1 MKSSISES
9 EAAVRARAAI
19 SRKRHKSPLE
29 DALEAG
35 DGRRMVQL
43 VQWARRQYETY
54 HADLAMW
61 RENRRRYAQEAQDV
75 FAHRTGGEPMDGT
88 GEPRLIFQVQND
100 SLNFVAGLTEFAA
113 AQAEQDIFGGSPWFA
128 AMPVGKEDPALA
140 DVIQKHLQ
148 WTFRDGRLSERY
160 CEGITQAACLGE
172 AFTKTW
178 YEVETDRHEQE
189 LTVLHVNGEPV
200 MVGEEYV
207 TTDRQAAK
215 VKTKGRRSWK
225 PLYVEKEAVIRHG
238 VETTVLHFNDVA
250 FREDAPELDL
260 RFTNFYNLIELSVTE
275 ARVKFH
281 LGREDA
287 VRLALA
293 AGTSGNN
300 VCLAERPA
308 TVDNAHGRDGTRVE
322 DYGEEE
328 EERLMNTRVRL
339 VEGFVRVDPF
349 GDGEARRLYVVFPPQ
364 SEDWLVYADYLGNIS
379 PKGELPIKCHV
390 WEKVPNKLYGR
401 GFFAKYAAVQGKV
414 DDLWNQVSYRNRMHS
429 NPVGGFHPERL
440 ERDDDEADLALQPGD
455 MLRLKGEW
463 KLGDVLEFMRMPD
476 LDNRSMELM
485 QTGIQM
491 AQLRSG
497 INAASQG
504 DLAGVPESN
513 TATGIRQIMS
523 RAAVLL
529 KKPVRQ
535 LRRSFGRDFSYA
547 VKLFYANYDRDEAFV
562 WGEGENA
569 ELMKLTAEKVA
580 DLDIDV
586 RMLLTQE
593 QNQTKLEGAKVAVD
607 LFGQWVQMPEVE
619 KVNAR
624 PLFLQAIKAL
634 EFDQADEIICRP
646 LPTLEDAAELLPK
659 EEQARLKK
667 LLKGEKKPDEAGQE
681 EGEEALPDE
690 EGLPPELAAM
700 LGGGGGGDAMPMPGA
715 MPLGMRAELP
725 GAEASVAAPAPALPP
740 GGMPAAGAEVN
751 MNPEGGA
758 AAV

>member
-1 MKSSISES
+1 MKPALSKS
-9 EAAVRARAAI
+9 EAALRAQAALA
-19 SRKRHKSPLE
+19 RKRHKSPLE
-29 DALEAG
+29 DALETG
-35 DGRRMVQL
+35 DGQRMVNL

-54 HADLAMW
+54 HADLSLW

-75 FAHRTGGEPMDGT
+75 FAHRTSGTPMDGT

-100 SLNFVAGLTEFAA
+100 SLNFVAGLTEFAS
-113 AQAEQDIFGGSPWFA
+113 AQAEQDLFGGSPWFA
-128 AMPVGKEDPALA
+128 AMPVGREDPELA

-148 WTFRDGRLSERY
+148 WTLRDGRLIERY
-160 CEGITQAACLGE
+160 SEGITQAACLGE

-178 YEVETDRHEQE
+178 YEVETDHYEQE
-189 LTVLHVNGEPV
+189 LIVLHVNGQP
-200 MVGEEYV
+200 MMIKDEYV
-207 TTDRQAAK
+207 TTDAQAAK
-215 VKTKGRRSWK
+215 VKSKGKRTWK
-225 PLYVEKEAVIRHG
+225 PLYLDRETLIRHG

-275 ARVKFH
+275 AMVKFH
-281 LGREDA
+281 LDREDA

-293 AGTSGNN
+293 AGTSINS
-300 VCLAERPA
+300 VHTRDRPA
-308 TVDNAHGRDGTRVE
+308 TVDASGGHESSCQE
-322 DYGEEE
+322 DYGAEE

-339 VEGFVRVDPF
+339 IEGFIRVDPF
-349 GDGEARRLYVVFPPQ
+349 GDGQARRLYIVFPPQ

-379 PKGELPIKCHV
+379 PKGELPVKCHV

-429 NPVGGFHPERL
+429 NPVGGFHPERI
-440 ERDDDEADLALQPGD
+440 ERDDDEADLTLQPGD

-463 KLGDVLEFMRMPD
+463 KLADVLEFMRMPD

-535 LRRSFGRDFSYA
+535 LRRSFGRDFAYA

-562 WGEGENA
+562 WGEGETA
-569 ELMKLTAEKVA
+569 ELMKLTARRIE

-619 KVNAR
+619 KVHAR
-624 PLFLQAIKAL
+624 PLFLQAMKAL
-634 EFDQADEIICRP
+634 EFDQAEEIIRRP
-646 LPTLEDAAELLPK
+646 APTIEDAASLLPE
-659 EEQARLKK
+659 EEQERLKK
-667 LLKGEKKPDEAGQE
+667 LLESEQNPEAEDDAEQPPGEGTEDMPPDGATLP
-681 EGEEALPDE
+681 EEAPA
-690 EGLPPELAAM
+690 GLPPELAAM
-700 LGGGGGGDAMPMPGA
+700 LGSA
-715 MPLGMRAELP
+715 
-725 GAEASVAAPAPALPP
+725 P
-740 GGMPAAGAEVN
+740 GGMPPPPAPAAGPMPSPPPPPQPPA
-751 MNPEGGA
+751 PA
-758 AAV
+758 DPSALI

>member
-1 MKSSISES
+1 MKSSLSKS
-9 EAAVRARAAI
+9 EAAVRAQAALA
-19 SRKRHKSPLE
+19 RKRHKSPLE
-29 DALEAG
+29 DALETG
-35 DGRRMVQL
+35 DGQRMVNL

-54 HADLAMW
+54 HADLTQW

-75 FAHRTGGEPMDGT
+75 FSHRTGGVPMDGT

-113 AQAEQDIFGGSPWFA
+113 AQAEQDLFGGSPWFA
-128 AMPVGKEDPALA
+128 AMPVGREDPELA

-148 WTFRDGRLSERY
+148 WTLRDGRLMERY
-160 CEGITQAACLGE
+160 SEGITQAACLGE

-178 YEVETDRHEQE
+178 YEVETDRYEQE
-189 LTVLHVNGEPV
+189 LTVLHVGGEPV
-200 MVGEEYV
+200 MVKDEYV
-207 TTDRQAAK
+207 TTDEQAAK
-215 VKTKGRRSWK
+215 VKTKGKRTWK
-225 PLYVEKEAVIRHG
+225 PLYLDRETVIRHG
-238 VETTVLHFNDVA
+238 VETAVLHFNDVA

-275 ARVKFH
+275 AMVKFH

-293 AGTSGNN
+293 AGTCGNTLP
-300 VCLAERPA
+300 VRERPE
-308 TVDNAHGRDGTRVE
+308 TVDCAGGGREGARTA
-322 DYGEEE
+322 DYGAEE

-349 GDGEARRLYVVFPPQ
+349 GDGQARRLYVVFPPQ

-379 PKGELPIKCHV
+379 PKGELPVRCHV

-414 DDLWNQVSYRNRMHS
+414 DDLWNQVSYRNRMHA
-429 NPVGGFHPERL
+429 NPVGGFHPERI
-440 ERDDDEADLALQPGD
+440 ERDDDEADLTLLPGD

-504 DLAGVPESN
+504 DLAGVPESH

-535 LRRSFGRDFSYA
+535 LRRSFNRDFAYA

-569 ELMKLTAEKVA
+569 ELMKLTAKRVE

-619 KVNAR
+619 KVHAR
-624 PLFLQAIKAL
+624 PLFLQAMKAL
-634 EFDQADEIICRP
+634 EFDQADEIIRRAM
-646 LPTLEDAAELLPK
+646 PTLEDAAGLLPE

-667 LLKGEKKPDEAGQE
+667 LLEEEKDPEEE
-681 EGEEALPDE
+681 EGAEGTQDE
-690 EGLPPELAAM
+690 TAADEGADMMPPGAAGAGLPPELAGM
-700 LGGGGGGDAMPMPGA
+700 LGGGGGGPP
-715 MPLGMRAELP
+715 LP
-725 GAEASVAAPAPALPP
+725 GMGPPPAPAQAPAVD
-740 GGMPAAGAEVN
+740 GGTGFNTAVEAASPV
-751 MNPEGGA
+751 
-758 AAV
+758 